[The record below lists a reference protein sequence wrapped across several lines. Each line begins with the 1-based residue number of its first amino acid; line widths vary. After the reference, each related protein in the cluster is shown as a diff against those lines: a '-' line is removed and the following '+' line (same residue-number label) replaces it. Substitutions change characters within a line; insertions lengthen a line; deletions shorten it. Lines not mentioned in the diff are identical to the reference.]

1 MLSDPTE
8 AQTGSRFMCLHEEGP
23 AGEPK
28 RGRSKP
34 LPCGKTESD
43 EKGFPQ
49 GEDSLR
55 RREMSAK
62 PTEGGVE
69 RCLRSRLMRIKYI
82 HLIHRKRSPFP
93 SRGRHSPIGSLR
105 SPLPPAGEACGKS
118 KALCMAPS
126 LGELSAEWPAE
137 GGPRPAP

>member
-28 RGRSKP
+28 HGRSKP
-34 LPCGKTESD
+34 
-43 EKGFPQ
+43 
-49 GEDSLR
+49 
-55 RREMSAK
+55 
-62 PTEGGVE
+62 
-69 RCLRSRLMRIKYI
+69 
-82 HLIHRKRSPFP
+82 
-93 SRGRHSPIGSLR
+93 PIGSLR

-126 LGELSAEWPAE
+126 LGELSAQLTE
-137 GGPRPAP
+137 GEKHYGAFYKMAPSDEGAVCAAD

>member
-28 RGRSKP
+28 HGRSKP
-34 LPCGKTESD
+34 
-43 EKGFPQ
+43 
-49 GEDSLR
+49 
-55 RREMSAK
+55 
-62 PTEGGVE
+62 
-69 RCLRSRLMRIKYI
+69 
-82 HLIHRKRSPFP
+82 
-93 SRGRHSPIGSLR
+93 PIGSLS

-137 GGPRPAP
+137 GGSGLPLSDRDMK

>member
-8 AQTGSRFMCLHEEGP
+8 AQTGSHFVCLHEEGP

-34 LPCGKTESD
+34 
-43 EKGFPQ
+43 
-49 GEDSLR
+49 
-55 RREMSAK
+55 
-62 PTEGGVE
+62 
-69 RCLRSRLMRIKYI
+69 
-82 HLIHRKRSPFP
+82 
-93 SRGRHSPIGSLR
+93 PIGSLR
-105 SPLPPAGEACGKS
+105 SPLPPPGEACGKS

-137 GGPRPAP
+137 GGSGLPLSDRDMK